1 MERNVLIGNKCWKTM
16 TIYRKEMKK
25 TARGVEETIK
35 ENREECML
43 MGGDF
48 NWRMGEKEQEIVNR
62 RGGWEKEIQRQGR
75 KCRGEET
82 DGSKKM
88 NGKY

>member
-1 MERNVLIGNKCWKTM
+1 MERNVLIGNKWWKTM
-16 TIYRKEMKK
+16 TIYRKEMKT

-48 NWRMGEKEQEIVNR
+48 NGRMGEKEQEIGNR
-62 RGGWEKEIQRQGR
+62 RGRWEKEIQRQGR

-82 DGSKKM
+82 DGSKKID
-88 NGKY
+88 GKY